1 MFFLETGEKSFLGIN
16 DPSKHKHAVK
26 NLCSES
32 LVLKVQ
38 NLYNYID
45 RQYMNSSYMKPLQ
58 LILINGTEK
67 LTAYLTELE
76 EQNERTTNLMK
87 SYAKTQMVK
96 ILSSDLFL
104 LILPSWKMFGL
115 IGWLR

>member
-1 MFFLETGEKSFLGIN
+1 
-16 DPSKHKHAVK
+16 
-26 NLCSES
+26 
-32 LVLKVQ
+32 
-38 NLYNYID
+38 
-45 RQYMNSSYMKPLQ
+45 MNSSYMKPLQ

-104 LILPSWKMFGL
+104 LILPSWKIFGL

>member
-1 MFFLETGEKSFLGIN
+1 
-16 DPSKHKHAVK
+16 
-26 NLCSES
+26 
-32 LVLKVQ
+32 
-38 NLYNYID
+38 
-45 RQYMNSSYMKPLQ
+45 MKPLQ

-76 EQNERTTNLMK
+76 QQMKEQQNLMK